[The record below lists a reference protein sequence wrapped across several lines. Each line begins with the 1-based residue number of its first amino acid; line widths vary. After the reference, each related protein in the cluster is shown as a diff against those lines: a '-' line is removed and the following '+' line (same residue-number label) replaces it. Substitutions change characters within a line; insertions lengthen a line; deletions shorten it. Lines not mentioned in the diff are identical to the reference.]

1 MSLVNGLVISSFMSL
16 GFDITPH
23 LFRKTFDTV
32 FYHAILRDYLQKINY
47 TKHAVSYALSVVI
60 RTSLSMF

>member
-23 LFRKTFDTV
+23 LFRKTFDTI
-32 FYHAILRDYLQKINY
+32 FF
-47 TKHAVSYALSVVI
+47 LSCYFA
-60 RTSLSMF
+60 RLSSKN